1 MSVPLSTV
9 VAVPRE
15 RFESAVES
23 LESLF
28 ANTAQPFALVYVD
41 AGSPRAVAERI
52 AVLARQKDFTLIRC
66 DRYLTPNQAR
76 NLALPHVKT
85 RYAAFVDNDVFFAPG
100 WLAALERCAEDTA
113 ADIVAPVI
121 CIGRPA
127 HSKIH
132 HAGGMS
138 RIIEEGG
145 RRVFKEKHNLA
156 EIPLAG
162 VREAL
167 VRAPTEMCEF
177 HCVLVRTSVFER
189 LGRLDEN
196 LMSSHEH
203 IDLCLKV
210 REGGGSIFFEPE
222 SVVTYIPKKLRPY
235 EIPYFMLRWS
245 TRWTRHSL
253 DHFFGKWNAVEFDDG
268 HHEIQFVRRH
278 RGHALPKLR
287 QQALAAGGW
296 RLGNLAID
304 IVEGALAAIARRRFV
319 GIGRPIPASVVHEA
333 ATHTQRAA

>member
-28 ANTAQPFALVYVD
+28 ANTAEPVSLVYVD
-41 AGSPRAVAERI
+41 AGAPRAVADRI
-52 AVLARQKDFTLIRC
+52 AELARQRDFTLIRSEA
-66 DRYLTPNQAR
+66 YLTPNQAR
-76 NLALPHVKT
+76 NLALAHVKT
-85 RYAAFVDNDVFFAPG
+85 RYAAFVDNDVFFSPG
-100 WLAALERCAEDTA
+100 WLAALERCAEETA
-113 ADIVAPVI
+113 ADVVAPVI
-121 CIGRPA
+121 CIGRPV

-138 RIIEEGG
+138 RIVEENGQ
-145 RRVFKEKHNLA
+145 RVFKEKHNLA
-156 EIPLAG
+156 ETPLAG
-162 VREAL
+162 VREGL
-167 VRAPTEMCEF
+167 VRGPTEMCEF
-177 HCVLVRTSVFER
+177 HCVLVRANVFER

-210 REGGGSIFFEPE
+210 REAGGGIYFEPQ

-245 TRWTRHSL
+245 NMWTRHSL
-253 DHFFGKWNAVEFDDG
+253 DHFFGKWNAVEHDSG

-278 RGHALPKLR
+278 RGHALPALR
-287 QQALAAGGW
+287 RRAIAVGGW
-296 RLGNLAID
+296 HLGNLVID
-304 IVEGALAAIARRRFV
+304 LVEGGFAAIARRRFAGLGKPV
-319 GIGRPIPASVVHEA
+319 MAEIVHEA
-333 ATHTQRAA
+333 ASPPRRAA